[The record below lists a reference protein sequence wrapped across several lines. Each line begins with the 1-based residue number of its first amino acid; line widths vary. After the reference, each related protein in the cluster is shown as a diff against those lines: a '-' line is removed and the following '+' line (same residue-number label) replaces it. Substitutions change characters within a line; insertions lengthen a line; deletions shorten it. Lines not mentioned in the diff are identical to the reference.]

1 MYLISTILPF
11 FLVGWGLNEF
21 TKWIDVLNRLW
32 LTGMWTNIF
41 VYILVTSFIA
51 RYSFYENTC
60 IYISC
65 GLLLVYM
72 LVLLTFSHHVWDVQ
86 NLLFALVEILRVIFL
101 HRQAKIQQPGKYQ
114 ILWFSHETILN
125 TVVFTNLHFQI
136 YTFMG

>member
-1 MYLISTILPF
+1 MNSQN
-11 FLVGWGLNEF
+11 GL
-21 TKWIDVLNRLW
+21 
-32 LTGMWTNIF
+32 MCWTNCDWLECERIF
-41 VYILVTSFIA
+41 LYYILVTSFILKWKTKIKKASA

-101 HRQAKIQQPGKYQ
+101 HIQAKIQQPGKYQ